1 MQEALEPAS
10 SIIARFGGNAAVQSI
25 TGVSRTRVYRWTQSR
40 EAGGTGGMIPTDSAI
55 KLLRH
60 AREHGVPITADDF
73 LPIDLAQ
80 DVNGEVAA

>member
-1 MQEALEPAS
+1 
-10 SIIARFGGNAAVQSI
+10 
-25 TGVSRTRVYRWTQSR
+25 
-40 EAGGTGGMIPTDSAI
+40 MIPTDSAI